1 MAEAKKKKITRSK
14 TPHLGAKVGKDP
26 TGALSTKLT
35 SSKYRAGGQ
44 QVRAKKGGIV
54 RKPVPKIAYKKKK

>member
-1 MAEAKKKKITRSK
+1 MAEKKKRPRST

-26 TGALSTKLT
+26 TAALDTKLT
-35 SSKYRAGGQ
+35 SSKYRAGGK

-54 RKPVPKIAYKKKK
+54 RKPVPKIRYKKK